1 MTTKG
6 DLACSFC
13 GKRQHEVRKLI
24 LGPMVQIC
32 NECVDLCGDI
42 LNENHIPHWPGVRRH
57 NRHSAAPVHG
67 PAPSGGRATG
77 TPQGPARV
85 EMPDGTVTSLE
96 TSETDSVATL
106 VRNLRARCDRETH
119 LLWDRC
125 TGQSHVVLPVDLV
138 RAIADGIEA
147 VAKLPSEL
155 ASLDPQRTARD
166 IERVVVK
173 RLYRSAAKEHAS
185 ARLAA
190 EKLGASPDA
199 MREAEEYRDERA
211 PPQGLGA
218 IATWLP
224 AMLAGGLT
232 LPILGLAS
240 QWAAKKGRAGG

>member
-1 MTTKG
+1 MSTPKTIEP
-6 DLACSFC
+6 ACSFC
-13 GKRQHEVRKLI
+13 AKRQREVHKLI
-24 LGPMVQIC
+24 VGPSVYIC

-42 LNENHIPHWPGVRRH
+42 LNEDGVPAEPGARRL
-57 NRHSAAPVHG
+57 RVDP
-67 PAPSGGRATG
+67 
-77 TPQGPARV
+77 GPARV

-96 TSETDSVATL
+96 TGETDSVATL
-106 VRNLRARCDRETH
+106 VRNLRARCDDAQKHDTH
-119 LLWDRC
+119 V
-125 TGQSHVVLPVDLV
+125 TLPVELL

-147 VAKLPSEL
+147 VARLPNEL
-155 ASLDPQRTARD
+155 ATIDPQAIARD
-166 IERVVVK
+166 VERTVVK
-173 RLYRSAAKEHAS
+173 RLFRSAVKEHAAS
-185 ARLAA
+185 RAAA